1 MKDLLLTRTSAIWA
15 LLVGAT
21 LLSWEL
27 GHGLG
32 FDGATTAGAAILV
45 VTFVKARFVVLD
57 FMEVRHAPLWLRLI
71 FEGWAWLACGLLIA
85 LWLHTPG

>member
-1 MKDLLLTRTSAIWA
+1 MRNLLRSRITFVWA

-32 FDGATTAGAAILV
+32 VPDARMAGSLILL
-45 VTFVKARFVVLD
+45 VTMVKVRFVMLD
-57 FMEVRHAPLWLRLI
+57 FMEVRHAPPWMRIGAEAWMVALAALLVALFLR
-71 FEGWAWLACGLLIA
+71 GG
-85 LWLHTPG
+85 G